1 MVPLHAHS
9 SCRAKWAA
17 IVAPA
22 PSPCIS
28 TPHCTGPPG
37 SVRPPARPRIEPA
50 GTPWPEDWTTEK
62 LVIRGQPSTPRVTM
76 SGGVSGADGQHW
88 EGS

>member
-1 MVPLHAHS
+1 M
-9 SCRAKWAA
+9 RAA

-37 SVRPPARPRIEPA
+37 SVRPLAPVRIELGGLVKATRDRASTRLCFGILGPLAGIRSGVAPPGVVVANHSVPRLYEAGRPA
-50 GTPWPEDWTTEK
+50 
-62 LVIRGQPSTPRVTM
+62 V
-76 SGGVSGADGQHW
+76 
-88 EGS
+88 